1 MALNALNVHE
11 QPLSLVCTHGN
22 EDLDPI
28 DHQIIEL
35 LSHNA
40 RRTMADIGE
49 QVSLSASAVTRRI
62 ERLERTGVIAGY
74 TVVVDHR
81 KAGRPIQAFTEV
93 RFAGTADLQEI
104 KETAMQLSE
113 VQAVF
118 TTAGDPDALVWLQ
131 VPDVERLGQVIE
143 QLRRRGR
150 VTGTK
155 TLIVLDTWSRHRALE
170 ANGSASTLVRR
181 AGPITA
187 ALAAL
192 ALSLA
197 RGRCGQSRSAGLDE
211 RRTDHHPHHRG
222 HHHDHDGPAGT
233 WSKAISGRR
242 RANLSVV
249 SCAAPAICL
258 IGIGH
263 RARPTAC
270 ASPRS
275 PRLALPVPSPSPQGV
290 AYVSAPA
297 PGFAPPRPTSTRWR
311 FLSGASV
318 AGPGHHPRRPGH
330 HGHRLHRPTFCITI
344 DGEGNSFAYD
354 GSGWSGNLGAWG
366 AANQIS
372 CTSPVLLRGAEGGP
386 SVCNGDRGPSP
397 AKPTARASSTPSRVP
412 RPRSACWS
420 TAAEPS

>member
-1 MALNALNVHE
+1 MGMGTE
-11 QPLSLVCTHGN
+11 
-22 EDLDPI
+22 ELDPI
-28 DHQIIEL
+28 DHHIIEL

-170 ANGSASTLVRR
+170 ANG
-181 AGPITA
+181 
-187 ALAAL
+187 
-192 ALSLA
+192 
-197 RGRCGQSRSAGLDE
+197 
-211 RRTDHHPHHRG
+211 
-222 HHHDHDGPAGT
+222 
-233 WSKAISGRR
+233 
-242 RANLSVV
+242 
-249 SCAAPAICL
+249 
-258 IGIGH
+258 
-263 RARPTAC
+263 
-270 ASPRS
+270 
-275 PRLALPVPSPSPQGV
+275 LPV
-290 AYVSAPA
+290 
-297 PGFAPPRPTSTRWR
+297 
-311 FLSGASV
+311 
-318 AGPGHHPRRPGH
+318 HP
-330 HGHRLHRPTFCITI
+330 
-344 DGEGNSFAYD
+344 
-354 GSGWSGNLGAWG
+354 
-366 AANQIS
+366 
-372 CTSPVLLRGAEGGP
+372 
-386 SVCNGDRGPSP
+386 
-397 AKPTARASSTPSRVP
+397 
-412 RPRSACWS
+412 
-420 TAAEPS
+420 

>member
-1 MALNALNVHE
+1 MAAMAQGGHRTRRPRNGKGYPQAPRALNV
-11 QPLSLVCTHGN
+11 QTKPGSVSLPRMGT
-22 EDLDPI
+22 EELDPI

-104 KETAMQLSE
+104 QVTAMQLAE

-170 ANGSASTLVRR
+170 ADIPSA
-181 AGPITA
+181 
-187 ALAAL
+187 
-192 ALSLA
+192 
-197 RGRCGQSRSAGLDE
+197 
-211 RRTDHHPHHRG
+211 
-222 HHHDHDGPAGT
+222 
-233 WSKAISGRR
+233 
-242 RANLSVV
+242 
-249 SCAAPAICL
+249 
-258 IGIGH
+258 
-263 RARPTAC
+263 
-270 ASPRS
+270 
-275 PRLALPVPSPSPQGV
+275 
-290 AYVSAPA
+290 
-297 PGFAPPRPTSTRWR
+297 
-311 FLSGASV
+311 
-318 AGPGHHPRRPGH
+318 
-330 HGHRLHRPTFCITI
+330 
-344 DGEGNSFAYD
+344 
-354 GSGWSGNLGAWG
+354 
-366 AANQIS
+366 
-372 CTSPVLLRGAEGGP
+372 
-386 SVCNGDRGPSP
+386 
-397 AKPTARASSTPSRVP
+397 
-412 RPRSACWS
+412 
-420 TAAEPS
+420 